1 MKIGS
6 KAVALMLCLALLG
19 GCWDKHELEDHIF
32 VIMLGLDKADEDNI
46 LVTVAYPVTQTN
58 IGGAESQGDYAV
70 VSAKAPTVAQAMSLF
85 GITLAGPLSLFST
98 KTLVLSE
105 ELARDDA
112 LRHIFSSGRY
122 EQMRNNT
129 GVLVSKGGAAEFIAA
144 RVENPAIDPL
154 RQEDL
159 LLEQANYSAY
169 YRPMQL
175 LDFMVSLQA
184 ENMDAA
190 AMYGGVAIKA
200 KEEAQQSD
208 NAGGGANQGGS
219 EQDQTGQ
226 AQANEPVRRGYMPGR
241 APITG
246 ENHTQVS
253 GLAIFSGQR
262 MVGALDS
269 FETQTLDMLTKS
281 RTRKVLSLADPHS
294 PDDTITVS
302 IMPTRRGSTRAYL
315 VGGIPTFEINVYLR
329 CNIEHI
335 RAGAGYDQ
343 DFLEEYIR
351 RECLRNMEELIDA
364 LQNRYRADL
373 LGLGNRLARSFATI
387 QEWEAFGWRER
398 YPDADIRVNLTVKME
413 NTGL

>member
-1 MKIGS
+1 
-6 KAVALMLCLALLG
+6 
-19 GCWDKHELEDHIF
+19 
-32 VIMLGLDKADEDNI
+32 MLGLDKADGDNI
-46 LVTVAYPVTQTN
+46 LVSVAYPVTQTN
-58 IGGAESQGDYAV
+58 IGGAESQGEYAV
-70 VSAKAPTVAQAMSLF
+70 VSAKAPTAAQAMSLF
-85 GITLAGPLSLFST
+85 GITLAGPLSLFSA
-98 KTLVLSE
+98 KTLVISE

-129 GVLVSKGGAAEFIAA
+129 NVLISKTSAAEFIAA

-184 ENMDAA
+184 KNMDAA

-200 KEEAQQSD
+200 KEEAQQSGPPE
-208 NAGGGANQGGS
+208 GGGDKGGA
-219 EQDQTGQ
+219 EQDPAGSAQ
-226 AQANEPVRRGYMPGR
+226 AQEPTSRGYLPGR
-241 APITG
+241 VPITG
-246 ENHTQVS
+246 QNHTQVS

-269 FETQTLDMLTKS
+269 FETQTLAMLTRS
-281 RTRKVLSLADPHS
+281 NTRKILSLPDPGS

-302 IMPTRRGSTRAYL
+302 IMPTRRGKTRAYL
-315 VGGIPTFEINVYLR
+315 VGDTPTFDINVHLR
-329 CNIEHI
+329 GNVEHI
-335 RAGAGYDQ
+335 SAGAGYDQ
-343 DFLEEYIR
+343 DFLADYIR
-351 RECLRNMEELIDA
+351 RECLQNMESLVDA
-364 LQNRYRADL
+364 LQNQYRADL
-373 LGLGNRLARSFATI
+373 LGLGNRLARNFKTI
-387 QEWEAFGWRER
+387 QEWEDFGWRSR
-398 YPDADIRVNLTVKME
+398 YPDADIRIHLTLTME

>member
-1 MKIGS
+1 MKS
-6 KAVALMLCLALLG
+6 KLIALILCLALFS
-19 GCWDKHELEDHIF
+19 GCWDKQELEDHTF
-32 VIMLGLDKADEDNI
+32 VIMLGLDKADSDNI
-46 LVTVAYPVTQTN
+46 LVSVAYPVTQTN

-98 KTLVLSE
+98 KTLVISE

-129 GVLVSKGGAAEFIAA
+129 NVLISKTSAAEFIAA

-184 ENMDAA
+184 KNMDAA

-200 KEEAQQSD
+200 KEESQQGSG
-208 NAGGGANQGGS
+208 GGGANEGGS
-219 EQDQTGQ
+219 EQDPAGQ
-226 AQANEPVRRGYMPGR
+226 AQLEEPVSRGYLPGR
-241 APITG
+241 APLTG
-246 ENHTQVS
+246 QNHTQVS

-269 FETQTLDMLTKS
+269 FETQILAMLTRS
-281 RTRKVLSLADPHS
+281 RTRKILSLPDPHS

-302 IMPTRRGSTRAYL
+302 IMPTRRGKIRAYL
-315 VGGIPTFEINVYLR
+315 VEDTPTFDIYVCLR
-329 CNIEHI
+329 GNIEHI
-335 RAGAGYDQ
+335 RARAGYDQ
-343 DFLEEYIR
+343 DSLAEYIR
-351 RECLRNMEELIDA
+351 QECLSDMESLVDA
-364 LQNRYRADL
+364 LQNQYRSDL
-373 LGLGNRLARSFATI
+373 LGLGNKLARNFKTI
-387 QEWEAFGWRER
+387 QEWEAYGWHNR
-398 YPDADIRVNLTVKME
+398 YPDADIRIHLTLTME